1 MKTTEIGAV
10 GEDLAAEYLKN
21 KGFSIVER
29 NFRTRHLEIDLI
41 CENETH
47 LLFVEVKTRTDTGA
61 ISKYGRPAAAVDAK
75 KRQHLVDAASSYLRA
90 NPTSKKPR
98 IDVLEVYLN
107 RKGALVTLSP
117 RGIKHIENA
126 LI

>member
-1 MKTTEIGAV
+1 MKTTEIGAA
-10 GEDLAAEYLKN
+10 GENLAAEYLKN

-61 ISKYGRPAAAVDAK
+61 ISKYGRPAAAVDTK
-75 KRQHLVDAASSYLRA
+75 KRQHLLDAATDYLRA
-90 NPTSKKPR
+90 KPTLKKPR

-107 RKGALVTLSP
+107 RKGTLMTLSP
-117 RGIKHIENA
+117 KGIKHIENA

>member
-1 MKTTEIGAV
+1 MKTTEIGAA
-10 GEDLAAEYLKN
+10 GENLAAEYLKN

-75 KRQHLVDAASSYLRA
+75 KRQHLLDAATDYLRA
-90 NPTSKKPR
+90 KPTLKKPR

-107 RKGALVTLSP
+107 RKGTLMTLSP
-117 RGIKHIENA
+117 KGIKHIENA

>member
-1 MKTTEIGAV
+1 MKTTEIGAI
-10 GEDLAAEYLKN
+10 GEALAAEYLKN
-21 KGFSIVER
+21 KGFSIVAR
-29 NFRTRHLEIDLI
+29 NFRTRHLEMDLI

-61 ISKYGRPAAAVDAK
+61 VSKYGRPAAAVDAK
-75 KRQHLVDAASSYLRA
+75 KRQHLTDAAMDYLRM

-107 RKGALVTLSP
+107 LKGALVTLSP

>member
-1 MKTTEIGAV
+1 MKTTEIGAI
-10 GEDLAAEYLKN
+10 GEALAAEYLKN
-21 KGFSIVER
+21 KGFSIVAR
-29 NFRTRHLEIDLI
+29 NFRTRHLEMDLI

-47 LLFVEVKTRTDTGA
+47 LLFVEVKTRTHTGVV
-61 ISKYGRPAAAVDAK
+61 SKYGIPATAVDAK
-75 KRQHLVDAASSYLRA
+75 KRQHLTDAAMDYLRM

>member
-21 KGFSIVER
+21 KGFFIVER

-47 LLFVEVKTRTDTGA
+47 LLFVEVKTRTDTGT

-90 NPTSKKPR
+90 NPTSRKPR

-117 RGIKHIENA
+117 KGIKHIENA